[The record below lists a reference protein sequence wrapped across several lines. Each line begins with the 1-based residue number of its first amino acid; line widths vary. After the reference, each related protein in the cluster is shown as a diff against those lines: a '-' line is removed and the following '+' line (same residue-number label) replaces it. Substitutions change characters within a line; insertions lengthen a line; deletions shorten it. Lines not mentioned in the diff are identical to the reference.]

1 MRSLFFAPL
10 LLALVLLF
18 APARAAA
25 QTASDASAA
34 AGATDVQIAEARA
47 LFRRA
52 VELGDADRWSE
63 ALELFRRSLAA
74 VPRPST
80 RFNVGFAL
88 FQLGRYREAIE
99 IFDVYLGETEGE
111 STELRAEAVRRRGEA
126 VAALA
131 TLSLSL
137 DPPDATLRVDGAP
150 AEGSGRARVLSL
162 DPGRHLLLASAPG
175 REEQQREISLLAA
188 EHAEASIVLEP
199 IAPFDTHETDTT
211 DTSGTSLENDPIFW
225 IVLGS
230 AVLAVGIG
238 VGVGVGVATSQGTT
252 APYPGSTGVVLT
264 MP

>member
-1 MRSLFFAPL
+1 MVTRSLLAPFL
-10 LLALVLLF
+10 VVLALFV
-18 APARAAA
+18 APSSVAA
-25 QTASDASAA
+25 QTSADATATASASD
-34 AGATDVQIAEARA
+34 VQVAEAQA

-52 VELGDADRWSE
+52 VELGDDDRWSE

-74 VPRPST
+74 VARPST

-99 IFDVYLGETEGE
+99 IFDVYLAETEGE
-111 STELRAEAVRRRGEA
+111 TSDLRAEAVRRRGEA
-126 VAALA
+126 VASLASLAL
-131 TLSLSL
+131 TL
-137 DPPDATLRVDGAP
+137 DPPEATLRIDGAP
-150 AEGSGRARVLSL
+150 AEGSGATRALSL

-175 REEQQREISLLAA
+175 RVEAQREISLLAA
-188 EHAEASIVLEP
+188 EHAEASISLALVAPIDTGETGETSSGLE
-199 IAPFDTHETDTT
+199 
-211 DTSGTSLENDPIFW
+211 SDPVFW

>member
-1 MRSLFFAPL
+1 MRSLSFVPL
-10 LLALVLLF
+10 FVVVVLLA
-18 APARAAA
+18 PAASAAA
-25 QTASDASAA
+25 QTSGDGSPSA
-34 AGATDVQIAEARA
+34 TVSDVQVAEAQA

-74 VPRPST
+74 VARPST

-111 STELRAEAVRRRGEA
+111 ASELRTEAVRRRGEA

-137 DPPDATLRVDGAP
+137 DPPEATLRVDGAP
-150 AEGSGRARVLSL
+150 AEGSGATRVLSL

-175 REEQQREISLLAA
+175 RVESQREISLLAA
-188 EHAEASIVLEP
+188 EHAEASIALALVAPIDTGATDEASTGLE
-199 IAPFDTHETDTT
+199 
-211 DTSGTSLENDPIFW
+211 SDPIFW